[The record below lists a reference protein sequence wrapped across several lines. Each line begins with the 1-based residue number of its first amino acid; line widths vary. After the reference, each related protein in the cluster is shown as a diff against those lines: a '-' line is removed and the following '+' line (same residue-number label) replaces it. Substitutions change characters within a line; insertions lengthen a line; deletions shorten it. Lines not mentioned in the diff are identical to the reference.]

1 MNLVKAE
8 ERSKW
13 PQKEEKKAKTEV
25 EYQNKTK
32 PDIGDIIKRRR

>member
-1 MNLVKAE
+1 MAKEAE
-8 ERSKW
+8 QSRW